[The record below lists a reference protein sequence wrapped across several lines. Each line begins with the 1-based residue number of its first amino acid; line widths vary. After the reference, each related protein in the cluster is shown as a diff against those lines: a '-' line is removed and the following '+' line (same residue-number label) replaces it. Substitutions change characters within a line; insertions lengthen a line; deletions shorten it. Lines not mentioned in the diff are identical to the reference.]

1 MKPIILVMNKDNK
14 IELTAERLQEIIDEA
29 YKQGKED
36 ASKATFSQPT
46 KTTKAPYWWESPY
59 QTWLGTTSCSSDSS
73 TNTSTDTYAE
83 SKKYNY

>member
-59 QTWLGTTSCSSDSS
+59 QTWISTTDCSISCSADDS
-73 TNTSTDTYAE
+73 TTVYTYA
-83 SKKYNY
+83 